1 MGYICHQCFY
11 TSDRRSEVCLHMWTK
26 HLTDIHSHICTCCPF
41 FTDNLKKLQKHI
53 KYTHCPSSAYQ
64 KKVKTKLNKAGAAE
78 KNSSNSDSDQDN
90 SSDSD
95 YDEPIFFSK

>member
-1 MGYICHQCFY
+1 
-11 TSDRRSEVCLHMWTK
+11 
-26 HLTDIHSHICTCCPF
+26 
-41 FTDNLKKLQKHI
+41 
-53 KYTHCPSSAYQ
+53 
-64 KKVKTKLNKAGAAE
+64 VKTKLNKAGAAE

>member
-1 MGYICHQCFY
+1 
-11 TSDRRSEVCLHMWTK
+11 
-26 HLTDIHSHICTCCPF
+26 
-41 FTDNLKKLQKHI
+41 LQKHI

-64 KKVKTKLNKAGAAE
+64 KKVKTKLNKVGAAE